1 MLYLYVKKSPV
12 RKFGKTN
19 LKGGNYMVAICLLI
33 FAMGFLVGGV
43 VIAVVLYEKPVGTLR
58 IDTSDPDEAPY
69 LFVELSESVV
79 KIYDKKQVTFYVNT
93 QKYVSR
99 K

>member
-1 MLYLYVKKSPV
+1 
-12 RKFGKTN
+12 
-19 LKGGNYMVAICLLI
+19 MVAICLLI

-58 IDTSDPDEAPY
+58 IDTSDHDEAPY
-69 LFVELSESVV
+69 LFLELSESVV
-79 KIYDKKQVTFYVNT
+79 KIYDKKQVTFDVNT
-93 QKYVSR
+93 QNYISR

>member
-1 MLYLYVKKSPV
+1 
-12 RKFGKTN
+12 
-19 LKGGNYMVAICLLI
+19 MVAICLLI
-33 FAMGFLVGGV
+33 FAMGFLIGGV

-69 LFVELSESVV
+69 LFLELSESVV
-79 KIYDKKQVTFYVNT
+79 KIYDKKQVTFDVNT
-93 QKYVSR
+93 QNYISR